1 MAEIHLPKTL
11 LPLFPGLEPV
21 VEVAGATVA
30 DALGALDRE
39 HPGLQA
45 RLCEPGPRLRPH
57 IRVFVGGAQ
66 AELTTPIGADD
77 RVDVLAAISG
87 G

>member
-1 MAEIHLPKTL
+1 MAEVHLPKTL

-21 VEVAGATVA
+21 MTADGATVA
-30 DALGALDRE
+30 EALGNLDRDW
-39 HPGLQA
+39 PGLID
-45 RLCEPGPRLRPH
+45 RLCEPGPKLRPH
-57 IRVFVGGAQ
+57 IRVFVDQAQ
-66 AELTTPIGADD
+66 AELRTPIGAGD

>member
-1 MAEIHLPKTL
+1 MHLPKTL
-11 LPLFPGLEPV
+11 LSLFPGLDPV
-21 VEVAGATVA
+21 VEVEGATVA
-30 DALGALDRE
+30 DALGNLDRAW
-39 HPGLQA
+39 PGLID

-57 IRVFVGGAQ
+57 IRVFVERAQ
-66 AELTTPIGADD
+66 AELRTPIGTHD

>member
-1 MAEIHLPKTL
+1 MAEVHLPKTL
-11 LPLFPGLEPV
+11 LPLFPGLDPV
-21 VEVAGATVA
+21 VEVEGATVA
-30 DALGALDRE
+30 DALGNLDRAW
-39 HPGLQA
+39 PGLID

-57 IRVFVGGAQ
+57 IRVFVDQAQ
-66 AELTTPIGADD
+66 AELRTPVGSDG